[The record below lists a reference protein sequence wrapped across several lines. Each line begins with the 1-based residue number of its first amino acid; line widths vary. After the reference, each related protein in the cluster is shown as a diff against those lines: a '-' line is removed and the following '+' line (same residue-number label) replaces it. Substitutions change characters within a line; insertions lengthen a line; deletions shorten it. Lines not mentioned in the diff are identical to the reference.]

1 MLLSDWALKA
11 DVAAERVNG
20 TSDKAVGKGKK
31 AAIRL

>member
-11 DVAAERVNG
+11 DVVAERVNA
-20 TSDKAVGKGKK
+20 TSDNAVGKGKK